1 MASAAARH
9 TVANYS
15 LKRTA
20 ADGLRYHHAHCGSGR
35 LAQALGLEIRFFSC
49 VPRSPQRLVLR
60 FAHCSCSAFSLL
72 LSLGCAGL
80 RVALGSSTW
89 RARKIMRLL
98 LAD

>member
-35 LAQALGLEIRFFSC
+35 LARALGLCGLRLWFGAVIR
-49 VPRSPQRLVLR
+49 VLLVVSTFLAL
-60 FAHCSCSAFSLL
+60 FWQGLAALLFGCSARYRSFHLARDH
-72 LSLGCAGL
+72 GCVDG
-80 RVALGSSTW
+80 
-89 RARKIMRLL
+89 
-98 LAD
+98 